1 MIKPRRMTRI
11 LIVVL
16 AIFSTLSVPL
26 WSRQTQDKPAAT
38 SQTRQG
44 SEYSGTYAFLRDGE
58 FVQVTVED
66 AGRVTGFV
74 SRYGESDSD
83 KGAFLDQFFKE
94 GKLDQSQL
102 TFTTQ
107 IVHGVSY
114 EFKGSIERGE
124 GKKAGDEAYYQLH
137 GTLIETTMDANKKST
152 SRSRGNI
159 QIFPAR
165 LYSST
170 RQKKLVFSSPRALH
184 PFQVS
189 GSRYGAKVQPLPATL
204 PASIAFPSHG

>member
-152 SRSRGNI
+152 SRLREVTFKS
-159 QIFPAR
+159 FPQDF
-165 LYSST
+165 T
-170 RQKKLVFSSPRALH
+170 
-184 PFQVS
+184 
-189 GSRYGAKVQPLPATL
+189 PA
-204 PASIAFPSHG
+204 PDKRN